1 MGIRL
6 YKDKIRTL
14 ITSIPPL
21 IVTLIECI
29 YMISLTL
36 TLIVILCHQQ
46 YIRIQRCLGVNLD
59 RPNEKLHVQ
68 YKLW

>member
-21 IVTLIECI
+21 IVTLIEYI
-29 YMISLTL
+29 SMISFTL
-36 TLIVILCHQQ
+36 TLIVILCHQS
-46 YIRIQRCLGVNLD
+46 IRIQRCLGVNLD
-59 RPNEKLHVQ
+59 RPNEKLHVH